1 MNSNC
6 CNKCNRCDPC
16 GGCAPAHYDCS
27 FNIEAS
33 PYDPS
38 TWMVTTCGM
47 MHKVKVPKINE
58 TDTKLST
65 NYSNETL
72 VYNAERHTDIVT
84 GSQLGDIINLDY
96 LRDVEID
103 KSLNGHCYELI
114 YRKWAACGDGC
125 RSAADKWMNFNI
137 NSDDALKCGIR
148 YVRGA
153 NQYGCPVY
161 LDVPTDVNKYWFGMW
176 RPSSAGSCWEFGYVT
191 PETVTELPKDGQGKV
206 MVLSQN
212 SDGKPVIGPLEIA
225 SSLCNGAYKFT
236 ARSSDP
242 QGNYFFTA
250 NSVETQE
257 FNVVPDN
264 NTSWRAP
271 VCGVMILNYCVN
283 LINQAP
289 GFKAEV
295 DVTVMLDDETWSASK
310 EDSDSTHSTWSTH
323 AVGSGTN
330 NFDCSESCS
339 ATIVVPKGHTAK
351 LHARDSGDDPSNGM
365 LVHSGSWRVHA
376 VKALFIPLEI
386 QG

>member
-72 VYNAERHTDIVT
+72 IYNAERHTDIIT

-103 KSLNGHCYELI
+103 ESLSGHCYELI

-161 LDVPTDVNKYWFGMW
+161 LDVPTNVNQYWFGMW
-176 RPSSAGSCWEFGYVT
+176 RPSSAGSCWEFGYVQ
-191 PETVTELPKDGQGKV
+191 PEQVNELPKDGQGRT
-206 MVLSQN
+206 MVLSKN
-212 SDGKPVIGPLEIA
+212 ADGKPVYGPLERP
-225 SSLCNGAYKFT
+225 SSSCANARWFLC
-236 ARSSDP
+236 RSSDSALATDWWHSMSGADDFKVTP
-242 QGNYFFTA
+242 DGEDNWTA
-250 NSVETQE
+250 PS
-257 FNVVPDN
+257 
-264 NTSWRAP
+264 
-271 VCGVMILNYCVN
+271 CGVLILNYC
-283 LINQAP
+283 INVIGTIGRFEIDTTTYKDGQ
-289 GFKAEV
+289 
-295 DVTVMLDDETWSASK
+295 TWSQSL
-310 EDSDSTHSTWSTH
+310 EDTNSTHSTWSIH
-323 AVGSGTN
+323 GTN
-330 NFDCSESCS
+330 RNSGVSESCS
-339 ATIVVPKGHTAK
+339 SSIILSAGECAR
-351 LHARDSGDDPSNGM
+351 LHARVDAGGSPATEGDTR
-365 LVHSGSWRVHA
+365 HQFRCHA
-376 VKALFIPLEI
+376 VKAVFIPLD
-386 QG
+386 GSGA